1 MRARVDTDRAPGALG
16 PYSQAVRAGDWVFL
30 SGQIGLD
37 PATGE
42 LVQGGAAAQAERALE
57 NLSAV
62 LDEAGLSFADVVR
75 TSIYL
80 VDLNDFSAV
89 NEIYAGCVSEPYPAR
104 VTVGVAALPK
114 GALVEVDA
122 VAVVDESNRGGS
134 NR

>member
-1 MRARVDTDRAPGALG
+1 MRTRVDTDRAPGALG
-16 PYSQAVRAGDWVFL
+16 PYSQAVRAGDWIFL
-30 SGQIGLD
+30 SGQVGLD

-42 LVQGGAAAQAERALE
+42 LAHGGIAAQAKRALE

-62 LDEAGLSFADVVR
+62 LGEAGLSFADVVR

-80 VDLNDFSAV
+80 VDLDDFSAV
-89 NEIYAGCVSEPYPAR
+89 NEIYAGYVSEPYPAR

-114 GALVEVDA
+114 GALIEVSA
-122 VAVVDESNRGGS
+122 VAVVDESNRGQS